1 MILMMVFHTVQ
12 LLRTPFF
19 VQQAIFAPLS
29 FGLLLALGSLG
40 SGMAP
45 GGDLWFFAAVAG
57 LWATTTTAVG
67 LIGFQRFQGTL
78 ELLAASVRSPV
89 AVFGSLCAA
98 ASMIGLL
105 GLPLGILL
113 SLLLTGAISIT
124 WLQCLGY
131 LLALLGCVVS
141 AFLLASLFVLA
152 RSATVYEPL
161 ILSPI
166 WLLTGIIV
174 PFAEFPSALKPVA
187 MLLPLTSAVSV
198 ARSVSPTDAAPWLT
212 VFCVSLGLWLLLAR
226 TLMRLALRRARV
238 LGTLGLA

>member
-1 MILMMVFHTVQ
+1 MIPLTLFHTRQ

-19 VQQAIFAPLS
+19 VQQAVLAPLS
-29 FGLLLALGSLG
+29 FGCLVALGRLG
-40 SGMAP
+40 SGSAP

-78 ELLAASVRSPV
+78 ELLAISVRSPG
-89 AVFGSLCAA
+89 AVFGSICAA
-98 ASMIGLL
+98 ASMIGVL
-105 GLPLGILL
+105 GVPLGTLL
-113 SLLLTGAISIT
+113 TFLLTGTVSLS
-124 WLQCLGY
+124 WFQCLGY

-141 AFLLASLFVLA
+141 AFMLASLFVLA

-166 WLLTGIIV
+166 WLLAGIIV
-174 PFAEFPSALKPVA
+174 PFVEFPPVLKPIA

-198 ARSVSPTDAAPWLT
+198 ARADSAIDALPWLGL
-212 VFCVSLGLWLLLAR
+212 FCASLGLWLVIAR
-226 TLMRLALRRARV
+226 TLMRLALRRVRV
-238 LGTLGLA
+238 LGTLGLT